1 MGTFLNDQSLK
12 NVPNDYPKEHPKLPA
27 EKERP

>member
-12 NVPNDYPKEHPKLPA
+12 NVPNDYPKEHPPLSA
-27 EKERP
+27 ETI

>member
-1 MGTFLNDQSLK
+1 MFLNDQSLK
-12 NVPNDYPKEHPKLPA
+12 NVPNDYPKEYPRLPV